1 MNSVAI
7 LLLIILIVG
16 TATAF
21 PPTYTRK
28 SFFRKRF
35 GFLPCL
41 SKATSTDVLTDLKNF
56 LTSNFTTGIKIRLYK
71 LTVPFIQNL
80 LLSYIS

>member
-16 TATAF
+16 TATGILF
-21 PPTYTRK
+21 
-28 SFFRKRF
+28 FFRKRF
-35 GFLPCL
+35 GFLPSL
-41 SKATSTDVLTDLKNF
+41 TKATSTDVLTDFKNF